1 MGGKVFAESSNI
13 YQDEAKILFDY
24 YRKAAE
30 AIVAEEKRIEGE
42 IEKKNTNIRDLRARG
57 EKLKKDRTLAM
68 VFAIIG
74 AVAGLVLLILQFTSK
89 SFPATYGIP
98 GFLVALVC
106 LIIFLKKMSDY
117 NKNMK
122 MIPEQE
128 KQIDALNRDKQ
139 NIRRDYRV
147 SKLGVA
153 YVPVASRVPFEG
165 KSFMVDYT
173 GNVDNTRFSIS
184 VLHKP
189 DEFKESLS
197 ALEEKLNNVPV
208 VETNE
213 NAEQIDSSDYSV
225 SMQNVTMHD
234 YVGTID
240 REVRNISYLLS
251 DSDTLSV
258 SLPVIEPSSPEDEF
272 IKEYATQDVEGK
284 PVVNVFDVS
293 DFDQKLK
300 AFSEINEVKKS
311 INSQSVNGGNVNY
324 FKNLIRQL
332 GESVQILTDVKTNSV
347 SKLLDYSGMILNGVL
362 KSGYN
367 HYSPVLEADE
377 IERIRTSTFNYQDGG
392 EDYQP
397 FNLKQSSRVRYE
409 LFSQSWFAE
418 DGSRTNYPFGMHQ
431 IQEEVLMP
439 VLSNLLNETRIER
452 LKIYNNIKDQKM
464 SYLNKWNQDIE
475 LAFRDNRARGQELV
489 TEITNAYAEYNTAYH
504 TYLSY
509 KNTLEKMSEGKSE
522 GQVEEMENTE
532 EQIAGFQIQAQ
543 QCNQTRDEFQAFMD
557 RLTED
562 IENKGEEFN
571 RIELYEASLRDS
583 LSRDFAQAQ
592 TSETMQNLD
601 ERRRRLVR
609 INPYY
614 AANAE
619 LPPEPSVEPSLLED
633 FVLGVS
639 KEAEDALRIIGEKES
654 SGEAFEEDFFPGSMS
669 EGETSE
675 SDPEEFDDD
684 LPDIED
690 ESEPVEEP
698 EDEDLPDE
706 IPDEEP
712 EEELPEEIP
721 DEESEEELPEDEEP
735 EEEEPVEEIPDPEDE
750 LPEDEEPEE
759 ELPEDEVPEEEIPEI
774 EEPEIEEPED
784 EPEIEEEEPEAG
796 ASDEDSDEEPEEIPD
811 WEDDSEEKND

>member
-30 AIVAEEKRIEGE
+30 SIVAEEKRIEGE
-42 IEKKNTNIRDLRARG
+42 IAQKDKNIADLKERG
-57 EKLKKDRTLAM
+57 EKIKKNKTLMLVLAI
-68 VFAIIG
+68 AGGIIG
-74 AVAGLVLLILQFTSK
+74 LVMLIAQFAAGSNLL
-89 SFPATYGIP
+89 YGIP
-98 GFLVALVC
+98 GFLLGIVGVILFLARMSE
-106 LIIFLKKMSDY
+106 LKK
-117 NKNMK
+117 NEK
-122 MIPEQE
+122 MIPVQQ
-128 KQIDALNRDKQ
+128 KQIDDLIREKK

-173 GNVDNTRFSIS
+173 GNVENTKFSIS

-197 ALEEKLNNVPV
+197 ALEQKLNSVPV

-311 INSQSVNGGNVNY
+311 INSQTANGGNVNY

-332 GESVQILTDVKTNSV
+332 GVSVQLLTDVKTNSI

-362 KSGYN
+362 KAGYN

-397 FNLKQSSRVRYE
+397 FNLKQSSRVRFE

-439 VLSNLLNETRIER
+439 VLTNLLNETRIER

-464 SYLNKWNQDIE
+464 NYLNKWNQDIE

-522 GQVEEMENTE
+522 GRVEEMENSE

-543 QCNQTRDEFQAFMD
+543 QCNQARDDFQAFMD

-562 IENKGEEFN
+562 IDRKGEEFN

-609 INPYY
+609 VNPYY

-619 LPPEPSVEPSLLED
+619 LPPEPSTEPSLLED
-633 FVLGVS
+633 FVIGVS
-639 KEAEDALRIIGEKES
+639 KEAAEALRIIEEKEQ
-654 SGEAFEEDFFPGSMS
+654 GAVDFEEDVIPDFES
-669 EGETSE
+669 EEESSE
-675 SDPEEFDDD
+675 PQEEPVVPQDPEEEPEVPQDEEEE
-684 LPDIED
+684 LPEIED
-690 ESEPVEEP
+690 EELEE
-698 EDEDLPDE
+698 
-706 IPDEEP
+706 EEP
-712 EEELPEEIP
+712 EEEAEPEVP
-721 DEESEEELPEDEEP
+721 QDEEEELPEIEDEEFDEEEP
-735 EEEEPVEEIPDPEDE
+735 EDDP
-750 LPEDEEPEE
+750 
-759 ELPEDEVPEEEIPEI
+759 EEIPEW
-774 EEPEIEEPED
+774 D
-784 EPEIEEEEPEAG
+784 
-796 ASDEDSDEEPEEIPD
+796 DDSDE
-811 WEDDSEEKND
+811 KND

>member
-1 MGGKVFAESSNI
+1 MGGKVFTESSNI

-24 YRKAAE
+24 YKKAAE
-30 AIVAEEKRIEGE
+30 SIVAEEKRIEGE
-42 IEKKNTNIRDLRARG
+42 IAQRDKNIADLKERG
-57 EKLKKDRTLAM
+57 EKIKKNKMLMLILAIAGG
-68 VFAIIG
+68 VI
-74 AVAGLVLLILQFTSK
+74 GLVMLIVQL
-89 SFPATYGIP
+89 AAGNNMLYGIP
-98 GFLVALVC
+98 GFILGIAGVVFFLARMSE
-106 LIIFLKKMSDY
+106 LKK
-117 NKNMK
+117 NEK
-122 MIPEQE
+122 MIPEQQ
-128 KQIDALNRDKQ
+128 KQIDDLIREKK

-173 GNVDNTRFSIS
+173 GNVENTKFSIS

-197 ALEEKLNNVPV
+197 ALEQKLNSVPV

-300 AFSEINEVKKS
+300 AFSEINEVKKN
-311 INSQSVNGGNVNY
+311 INAQSADGEGGNVRY

-332 GESVQILTDVKTNSV
+332 GDSVQILTDVKTNSI

-362 KSGYN
+362 KAGYN
-367 HYSPVLEADE
+367 HYSPILEADE

-397 FNLKQSSRVRYE
+397 FNLKQSSRVKFE

-509 KNTLEKMSEGKSE
+509 KNTLEKMSQGKSD
-522 GQVEEMENTE
+522 GQVEEMENSE
-532 EQIAGFQIQAQ
+532 EQIAGFQLQAQ

-562 IENKGEEFN
+562 IDRKGEEFN

-592 TSETMQNLD
+592 DAQTMQNLD
-601 ERRRRLVR
+601 ERRRRLVQ

-619 LPPEPSVEPSLLED
+619 LPPEPSTDPSLLED
-633 FVLGVS
+633 FVIGVS
-639 KEAEDALRIIGEKES
+639 KEAAEALRIIEEKEQ
-654 SGEAFEEDFFPGSMS
+654 GAVDLEED
-669 EGETSE
+669 TI
-675 SDPEEFDDD
+675 
-684 LPDIED
+684 PDY
-690 ESEPVEEP
+690 ESEEEGSEPQEEP
-698 EDEDLPDE
+698 EVPQDSEDELPEVEGEELDGDE
-706 IPDEEP
+706 PEAPQE
-712 EEELPEEIP
+712 EEELPEIA
-721 DEESEEELPEDEEP
+721 DEGID
-735 EEEEPVEEIPDPEDE
+735 EEEPGEQEED
-750 LPEDEEPEE
+750 LPE
-759 ELPEDEVPEEEIPEI
+759 V
-774 EEPEIEEPED
+774 
-784 EPEIEEEEPEAG
+784 EEEPE
-796 ASDEDSDEEPEEIPD
+796 SEPEVPQEQEEDLPEVEEEPESEPEVPQEQEEDLPEIEDEEFGEEEPADEPEELPD
-811 WEDDSEEKND
+811 EEDDSEEKND

>member
-24 YRKAAE
+24 YKKAAE
-30 AIVAEEKRIEGE
+30 TIVAEEKRIEGE
-42 IEKKNTNIRDLRARG
+42 IEQRKRNIADLKQRS
-57 EKLKKDRTLAM
+57 EKLKKGKLLGL
-68 VFAIIG
+68 IIAGLG
-74 AVAGLVLLILQFTSK
+74 AVLGIVLLIMGM
-89 SFPATYGIP
+89 AYGIP
-98 GFLVALVC
+98 GFIVMIVG
-106 LIIFLKKMSDY
+106 LIIFLVKNSDFKK
-117 NKNMK
+117 NEKQ
-122 MIPEQE
+122 IPEQE
-128 KQIDALNRDKQ
+128 EQIRNLEEEKK

-153 YVPVASRVPFEG
+153 YVPIASRVPFEG

-173 GNVDNTRFSIS
+173 GNVDNTKFSIS

-189 DEFKESLS
+189 EEFKKSLS
-197 ALEEKLNNVPV
+197 ALEDKLHNVPV
-208 VETNE
+208 VESNE

-225 SMQNVTMHD
+225 SMQSVTMHD

-258 SLPVIEPSSPEDEF
+258 SLPVIEPNSPEDEF
-272 IKEYATQDVEGK
+272 VKEYATQDVEGK

-293 DFDQKLK
+293 DFDEKLK
-300 AFSEINEVKKS
+300 AFSEINEVKKT
-311 INSQSVNGGNVNY
+311 INAQAAEGGNVKY
-324 FKNLIRQL
+324 FKNLIKHL
-332 GESVQILTDVKTNSV
+332 GDSVQILADVKTNSI
-347 SKLLDYSGMILNGVL
+347 SKLLDYSGMILNAVL

-409 LFSQSWFAE
+409 LFSQAWYAE

-439 VLSNLLNETRIER
+439 VLTNLLNETRIER

-489 TEITNAYAEYNTAYH
+489 TEITNSYAEYNTAYH

-509 KNTLEKMSEGKSE
+509 KNTLDKMSEGRSD
-522 GQVEEMENTE
+522 GQVEELENEE

-543 QCNQTRDEFQAFMD
+543 QCNATRDEFQAFMD

-562 IENKGEEFN
+562 IERKGEEFN
-571 RIELYEASLRDS
+571 RIEQYEASLRDS

-592 TSETMQNLD
+592 TAETMQNLD
-601 ERRRRLVR
+601 ERRRRLVQA
-609 INPYY
+609 NPYY

-639 KEAEDALRIIGEKES
+639 KEASDALRIIEDKEKGLEDLQEDAEQADS
-654 SGEAFEEDFFPGSMS
+654 SDEDA
-669 EGETSE
+669 
-675 SDPEEFDDD
+675 PE
-684 LPDIED
+684 P
-690 ESEPVEEP
+690 EP
-698 EDEDLPDE
+698 EDIEED
-706 IPDEEP
+706 IPEMEDEEP
-712 EEELPEEIP
+712 GDEELEEEGFEEK
-721 DEESEEELPEDEEP
+721 EP
-735 EEEEPVEEIPDPEDE
+735 EEEESDED
-750 LPEDEEPEE
+750 D
-759 ELPEDEVPEEEIPEI
+759 
-774 EEPEIEEPED
+774 
-784 EPEIEEEEPEAG
+784 
-796 ASDEDSDEEPEEIPD
+796 SDEDSDEDFDDEEPEEIPD
-811 WEDDSEEKND
+811 WEDDSEEDSDEKQD

>member
-30 AIVAEEKRIEGE
+30 SIVAEEKRIEGE
-42 IEKKNTNIRDLRARG
+42 IAQKDKNIADLKERG
-57 EKLKKDRTLAM
+57 EKIKKNKTLM
-68 VFAIIG
+68 LVLAIAGGVI
-74 AVAGLVLLILQFTSK
+74 GLVMLIAQFAAGSNLL
-89 SFPATYGIP
+89 YGIP
-98 GFLVALVC
+98 GFLLGIVGVILFLARMSE
-106 LIIFLKKMSDY
+106 LKK
-117 NKNMK
+117 NEK
-122 MIPEQE
+122 MIPVQQ
-128 KQIDALNRDKQ
+128 KQIDDLIREKK

-173 GNVDNTRFSIS
+173 GNVENTKFSIS

-197 ALEEKLNNVPV
+197 ALEQKLNSVPV

-311 INSQSVNGGNVNY
+311 INSQTANGGNVNY

-332 GESVQILTDVKTNSV
+332 GVSVQLLTDVKTNSI

-362 KSGYN
+362 KAGYN

-397 FNLKQSSRVRYE
+397 FNLKQSSRVRFE

-439 VLSNLLNETRIER
+439 VLTNLLNETRIER

-464 SYLNKWNQDIE
+464 NYLNKWNQDIE

-522 GQVEEMENTE
+522 GRVEEMENSE

-543 QCNQTRDEFQAFMD
+543 QCNQARDDFQAFMD

-562 IENKGEEFN
+562 IDRKGEEFN

-609 INPYY
+609 VNPYY

-619 LPPEPSVEPSLLED
+619 LPPEPSTEPSLLED
-633 FVLGVS
+633 FVIGVS
-639 KEAEDALRIIGEKES
+639 KEAAEALRIIEAKEQ
-654 SGEAFEEDFFPGSMS
+654 GAAGFEEDAIPDFES
-669 EGETSE
+669 EEESSE
-675 SDPEEFDDD
+675 PQEEPEVPQDPEE
-684 LPDIED
+684 
-690 ESEPVEEP
+690 EP
-698 EDEDLPDE
+698 EVPQDE
-706 IPDEEP
+706 
-712 EEELPEEIP
+712 EEELPEIR
-721 DEESEEELPEDEEP
+721 
-735 EEEEPVEEIPDPEDE
+735 VMT
-750 LPEDEEPEE
+750 
-759 ELPEDEVPEEEIPEI
+759 
-774 EEPEIEEPED
+774 
-784 EPEIEEEEPEAG
+784 
-796 ASDEDSDEEPEEIPD
+796 
-811 WEDDSEEKND
+811 

>member
-1 MGGKVFAESSNI
+1 MESN
-13 YQDEAKILFDY
+13 EA
-24 YRKAAE
+24 
-30 AIVAEEKRIEGE
+30 
-42 IEKKNTNIRDLRARG
+42 
-57 EKLKKDRTLAM
+57 
-68 VFAIIG
+68 
-74 AVAGLVLLILQFTSK
+74 
-89 SFPATYGIP
+89 
-98 GFLVALVC
+98 
-106 LIIFLKKMSDY
+106 
-117 NKNMK
+117 
-122 MIPEQE
+122 
-128 KQIDALNRDKQ
+128 
-139 NIRRDYRV
+139 
-147 SKLGVA
+147 
-153 YVPVASRVPFEG
+153 
-165 KSFMVDYT
+165 
-173 GNVDNTRFSIS
+173 
-184 VLHKP
+184 
-189 DEFKESLS
+189 
-197 ALEEKLNNVPV
+197 
-208 VETNE
+208 
-213 NAEQIDSSDYSV
+213 AEQIDSSDYSV

-272 IKEYATQDVEGK
+272 IREYATQDVEGK

-332 GESVQILTDVKTNSV
+332 GTSVQILTDVKTNSI

-362 KSGYN
+362 KAGYN

-439 VLSNLLNETRIER
+439 VLTNLLNETRIER

-464 SYLNKWNQDIE
+464 NYLNKWNQDIE

-543 QCNQTRDEFQAFMD
+543 QCNQARDDFQLFMD

-562 IENKGEEFN
+562 IDRKGEEFN

-614 AANAE
+614 AVNAE
-619 LPPEPSVEPSLLED
+619 LPPEPSTEPTLLED
-633 FVLGVS
+633 FIIGVS
-639 KEAEDALRIIGEKES
+639 KEAADALRIIEEKEQGAVDNDDETIPDFE
-654 SGEAFEEDFFPGSMS
+654 SGENSS
-669 EGETSE
+669 E
-675 SDPEEFDDD
+675 PQ
-684 LPDIED
+684 P
-690 ESEPVEEP
+690 ESEAPQ
-698 EDEDLPDE
+698 DQ
-706 IPDEEP
+706 
-712 EEELPEEIP
+712 
-721 DEESEEELPEDEEP
+721 
-735 EEEEPVEEIPDPEDE
+735 EDE
-750 LPEDEEPEE
+750 LPEEEAPDEEVLPEIDEEPEDD
-759 ELPEDEVPEEEIPEI
+759 LPEI
-774 EEPEIEEPED
+774 EDEE
-784 EPEIEEEEPEAG
+784 EEEEPEPEIPQDEEEDLPEAEDEEFDEEE
-796 ASDEDSDEEPEEIPD
+796 SDEEESDDEPEEIPD
-811 WEDDSEEKND
+811 WEDDSEEKKD